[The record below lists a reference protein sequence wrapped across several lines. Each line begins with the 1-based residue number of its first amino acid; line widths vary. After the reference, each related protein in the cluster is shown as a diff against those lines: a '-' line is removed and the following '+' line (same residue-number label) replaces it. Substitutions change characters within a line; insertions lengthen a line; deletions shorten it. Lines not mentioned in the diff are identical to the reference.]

1 MLPTLQVHRYTRV
14 MDMTETIDHGTL
26 FRLVEAG
33 AVSGVH
39 IVGQRGGWA
48 VMVRYGTHER
58 PLAAQRSRQVRLFRR
73 FETMVSYL
81 KDVGIGQFD
90 VDAAN
95 FDPQATKRIRPD
107 RSDALKRAHEA
118 AAYDN
123 WFRAQVQASLDD
135 PRPSIPDT
143 EVNAH
148 FAARRYALR
157 KRTAMA

>member
-1 MLPTLQVHRYTRV
+1 
-14 MDMTETIDHGTL
+14 MTETIDHGTL

-90 VDAAN
+90 VDAAI

-143 EVNAH
+143 EVKAH
-148 FAARRYALR
+148 FAAKRDALR